1 MIFDSSIRDYVGVM
15 FADSSFMV
23 SGASNTES
31 KIIYPPLQI
40 RPFRYVRL

>member
-23 SGASNTES
+23 SGASDTES
-31 KIIYPPLQI
+31 KIIYPPL
-40 RPFRYVRL
+40 R

>member
-1 MIFDSSIRDYVGVM
+1 MIFDSPIRDYVGVM
-15 FADSSFMV
+15 VADGSFMV